1 MLVYRCL
8 QRVTPLRRLAQ
19 ATSPLRRIGC
29 VTAICATQPRL
40 KTSERTSGWVVGDFL
55 PLSPSSSPRL
65 TLLLHPRF
73 AHSFPCSS
81 FRFPL
86 NLAVKSGKHYIRFQR
101 CPAKKMTAMVT
112 KVGRDQIHS
121 VPVISPPPK
130 VGGDASHGCHG
141 VVASM
146 TTAGACRTSPSCR
159 WPPRLQ
165 RESAVQY
172 YLVTR

>member
-8 QRVTPLRRLAQ
+8 QRVTPLRLLAQ

-40 KTSERTSGWVVGDFL
+40 KTWERTSGWVVGDFL

-86 NLAVKSGKHYIRFQR
+86 NLAVKSGRHYIRFQR

-112 KVGRDQIHS
+112 KVGGGPNTLGPRDL
-121 VPVISPPPK
+121 
-130 VGGDASHGCHG
+130 
-141 VVASM
+141 
-146 TTAGACRTSPSCR
+146 
-159 WPPRLQ
+159 PPRKL
-165 RESAVQY
+165 EG
-172 YLVTR
+172 TRPMGAMEWLRL